1 LEEADEGLSDE
12 AKRRRKKE
20 APQGLLVKADACIR
34 LIQRAWLRY
43 RGMLSLISRFV
54 DRKNA
59 LENER
64 MRKKKAIIIQ
74 SSYRAHLWDV
84 LMHAAIQNNRA
95 RRIQKALR
103 ASQYRGWLSE
113 RIQLRKRLL
122 LKRKMQILSNF
133 AWLCQMKNK
142 FNLRIKRYLLS
153 QKNRERCAIVIQ
165 RGYRD
170 SVGRFL
176 KKKEIALQVRYKL
189 MERTGDIRAYI
200 STIQRN
206 WRQRRRP
213 DRFPYHVKLCMIRI
227 DRQRRLKLYNAA
239 FSIQKLARYYID
251 IMIERRK
258 ERLMERVLIIQRLA
272 KAYLL
277 KLSLWDRVIRKRRLK
292 AFMANKIKRW
302 LRQKIFQIN
311 LKPRFAAMKAH
322 LDYQRFLNKTATFLQ
337 RFVHRKRGEYYSA
350 LRIAGRRQLERR
362 RQREEKERIW
372 QENDKAARCLQKA
385 FKGHIGWLTLLKKV
399 NVHRLYYRRLN
410 ATRKLQRFA
419 RMVIR
424 WARFYAAVERKNIA
438 RENLRQKNEYIA
450 ASNIVGTYWRRY
462 KEKKVLYT
470 LFRLRRKMIDSYNE
484 LEKLRLKAEHE
495 TQDALDEVKQSQ
507 ENMLATVAGAW
518 KQGSD
523 AQGRNYYYNFI
534 SGESSWLPPENWK
547 VKSSELWVR
556 NKDERDNIFYY
567 NIETGESRWLP
578 PCCVCGGFA
587 ERYCS
592 DCTVA
597 YCEADYIKN
606 HSGEGVDISMHDHKW
621 TAMETDKDVLKPGES
636 HCIECKKRC
645 AKIMCTTCWDPYC
658 ADCFRF
664 VHHLGALK
672 NHIPMNYR
680 KAKLGWLCIK
690 ARGEDEKDY
699 YVNGTTGETS
709 YVKPEELMTEQEK
722 VHYDNFMTHKVAADE
737 HVKKIEQLQ
746 IDLEGAS
753 YERDTILFDA
763 INGTGKIGQLLR
775 NRANKSGKNATT
787 PRGKDENNK
796 KSGGLFSFFKSGGKI
811 DKNYSKKIM
820 TPNMRERTQ
829 TRNDY
834 IQSIIQSAAA
844 TELPK

>member
-1 LEEADEGLSDE
+1 
-12 AKRRRKKE
+12 
-20 APQGLLVKADACIR
+20 
-34 LIQRAWLRY
+34 
-43 RGMLSLISRFV
+43 M
-54 DRKNA
+54 
-59 LENER
+59 
-64 MRKKKAIIIQ
+64 
-74 SSYRAHLWDV
+74 
-84 LMHAAIQNNRA
+84 IQNE
-95 RRIQKALR
+95 
-103 ASQYRGWLSE
+103 YRDY
-113 RIQLRKRLL
+113 I
-122 LKRKMQILSNF
+122 KRKI
-133 AWLCQMKNK
+133 
-142 FNLRIKRYLLS
+142 R
-153 QKNRERCAIVIQ
+153 
-165 RGYRD
+165 
-170 SVGRFL
+170 
-176 KKKEIALQVRYKL
+176 KEVQALQVHNKL

-206 WRQRRRP
+206 WRQLRRP

-227 DRQRRLKLYNAA
+227 YRQRRLRLYNAA
-239 FSIQKLARYYID
+239 VSIQRLARYYINM
-251 IMIERRK
+251 MIEYNN
-258 ERLMERVLIIQRLA
+258 EEVMTGSLIISRMA

-277 KLSLWDRVIRKRRLK
+277 KLSLWDRVMSKRRLK
-292 AFMANKIKRW
+292 AFMSNKIKRW

-322 LDYQRFLNKTATFLQ
+322 LEYQRFLNKTATFLQ
-337 RFVHRKRGEYYSA
+337 RFVHRKTSEYYSA

-362 RQREEKERIW
+362 RIREEKERIW
-372 QENDKAARCLQKA
+372 KENDKAARHLQKA
-385 FKGHIGWLTLLKKV
+385 FRCHIGWLTLLKKV
-399 NVHRLYYRRLN
+399 DENRLYYRRRR
-410 ATRKLQRFA
+410 ASKKLQRFA

-424 WARFYAAVERKNIA
+424 WARFYSAVEAKKIA
-438 RENLRQKNEYIA
+438 KANLKQKNEYIV
-450 ASNIVGTYWRRY
+450 ASNTVGTYWRRF
-462 KEKKVLYT
+462 KEKRVLNT
-470 LFRLRRKMIDSYNE
+470 LFRLRRKMIDTYNE
-484 LEKLRLKAEHE
+484 LEGLRSKAERE
-495 TQDALDEVKQSQ
+495 TQEALDEVKQSE

-523 AQGRNYYYNFI
+523 SQGRNYYYNFI

-556 NKDERDNIFYY
+556 NKDERDNVFYY

-587 ERYCS
+587 ERYCG

-597 YCEADYIKN
+597 YCEADFEKN
-606 HSGEGVDISMHDHKW
+606 HSGEGVDLAMKDHKW
-621 TAMETDKDVLKPGES
+621 TAMETDKDALKPGES
-636 HCIECKKRC
+636 HCIECKKRV

-658 ADCFRF
+658 ADCFRY

-672 NHIPMNYR
+672 NHRPMNYR

-709 YVKPEELMTEQEK
+709 YQKPESLMTEEEK
-722 VHYDNFMTHKVAADE
+722 VHYDNFMTHKVAAEE

-775 NRANKSGKNATT
+775 NRANKSGKNLTSA
-787 PRGKDENNK
+787 GKDEDKK
-796 KSGGLFSFFKSGGKI
+796 KSSGLFSFLKSGIKI

-834 IQSIIQSAAA
+834 IQSIIKSAAA